1 MQVTFNGEPQE
12 IALNL
17 KRQDGAPDV
26 ENLYVDDRPVARV
39 THSYADD
46 TPVILALDENTI
58 VEIEPQAF
66 YAIDGMHRDWQP
78 GAQEGMLGLT

>member
-1 MQVTFNGEPQE
+1 MQVSINGEPQDA
-12 IALNL
+12 ALNL
-17 KRQDGAPDV
+17 KRQDGAPDA
-26 ENLYVDDRPVARV
+26 ENLYLNDRQVERV

-46 TPVILALDENTI
+46 TPVVLALDEHTV

-78 GAQEGMLGLT
+78 GTQEGMLGLT